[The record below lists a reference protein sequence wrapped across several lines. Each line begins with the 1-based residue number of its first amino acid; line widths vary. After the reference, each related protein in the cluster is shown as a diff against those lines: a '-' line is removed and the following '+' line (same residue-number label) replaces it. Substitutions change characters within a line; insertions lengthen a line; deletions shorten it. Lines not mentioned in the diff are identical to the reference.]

1 MIMVCSLSETVST
14 MCLTLWEAMK
24 SSVGTFTLI
33 QKGKKAHPILS
44 VGTFAFIQRSE
55 KADLTLSVGTFTLI

>member
-33 QKGKKAHPILS
+33 QKGKKADPILT
-44 VGTFAFIQRSE
+44 VGTFALIQRSK
-55 KADLTLSVGTFTLI
+55 KADLILSVRTIILI